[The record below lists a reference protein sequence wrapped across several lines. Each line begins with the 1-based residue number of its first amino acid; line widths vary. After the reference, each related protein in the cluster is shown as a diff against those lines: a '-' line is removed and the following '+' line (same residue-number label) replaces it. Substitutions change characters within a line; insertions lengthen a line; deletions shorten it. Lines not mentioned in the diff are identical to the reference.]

1 MLLLDEPFGALD
13 AFTRKHLQDVLLD
26 IWRKKKTTMILVT
39 HDIDESVYLGNE
51 LAILKAK
58 PGKIHKLMPIHL
70 AYPRNR
76 TTPDFQAIRQ
86 RVLSEFE
93 KTEDLEYAEGSGI

>member
-1 MLLLDEPFGALD
+1 
-13 AFTRKHLQDVLLD
+13 
-26 IWRKKKTTMILVT
+26 
-39 HDIDESVYLGNE
+39 
-51 LAILKAK
+51 
-58 PGKIHKLMPIHL
+58 MPIHL

>member
-1 MLLLDEPFGALD
+1 
-13 AFTRKHLQDVLLD
+13 
-26 IWRKKKTTMILVT
+26 MILVT

-51 LAILKAK
+51 LAILKVK